1 MKMDFPANIS
11 TLALFRVSKRNLKCD
26 SSLVDLFFP
35 SENKTIFFF
44 TKDQIFPFLKFMF

>member
-1 MKMDFPANIS
+1 MKMDFPVNIS

-35 SENKTIFFF
+35 SENKTIFFLPKIKSF
-44 TKDQIFPFLKFMF
+44 HF